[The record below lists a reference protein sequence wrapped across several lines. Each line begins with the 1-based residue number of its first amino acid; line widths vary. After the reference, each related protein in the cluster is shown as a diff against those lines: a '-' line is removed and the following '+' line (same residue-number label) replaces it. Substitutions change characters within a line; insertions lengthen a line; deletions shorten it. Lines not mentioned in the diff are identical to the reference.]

1 MKVKKLQTGYV
12 IRLNDSEFAALE
24 WLIGNGTGEV
34 QVRDV
39 PRDRTKFCGSAAQRL
54 SNGLRSFV
62 GGLKVTEDRRK

>member
-1 MKVKKLQTGYV
+1 MKVKKLSSGYL

-24 WLIGNGTGEV
+24 WLIGNGTGEF

-39 PRDRTKFCGSAAQRL
+39 PRDRVKF
-54 SNGLRSFV
+54 GLRSFV